1 MRSAGR
7 SNVLS
12 QEYPIVSPA
21 EVTSLGAPGPDGGTG
36 VILGFPSTRPG
47 TKRAFLMP
55 VDASLRPG
63 TVLYAGSTFGRRFTT
78 GHNVVVRED
87 VTIGDDVS
95 VWSNTVIDYSC
106 TIGDRVKIH
115 CNCYVAQFTHI
126 EDDVFLA
133 PGVTIANDLFPWSE
147 VSGKAM
153 CGPWIGAG
161 AQIGANVTLLPFVR
175 IGKGAVIGAGSVVTR
190 DVPAGLVAYGNPA
203 VVGRRVDQIDVE
215 GRVREAIQR
224 RERSAEG

>member
-1 MRSAGR
+1 
-7 SNVLS
+7 VS
-12 QEYPIVSPA
+12 QA
-21 EVTSLGAPGPDGGTG
+21 EVASLGSPDPDGGNG
-36 VILGFPSTRPG
+36 VLLGFPSTRPG
-47 TKRAFLMP
+47 AKRTFLMP
-55 VDASLRPG
+55 ADASLRPG

-115 CNCYVAQFTHI
+115 CNCYVAQFTSI
-126 EDDVFLA
+126 EDDAFLA

-161 AQIGANVTLLPFVR
+161 AQIGANVTLLPFVH

-203 VVGRRVDQIDVE
+203 VAGRRVDQIDVE

-224 RERSAEG
+224 RERSGEG

>member
-1 MRSAGR
+1 M
-7 SNVLS
+7 
-12 QEYPIVSPA
+12 SPVEA
-21 EVTSLGAPGPDGGTG
+21 ASLGATGPDGGTG
-36 VILGFPSTRPG
+36 VLLGFPSPRPG
-47 TKRAFLMP
+47 AKRPFMMP
-55 VDASLRPG
+55 ADASLRPG

-115 CNCYVAQFTHI
+115 CNCYVAQFTYI
-126 EDDVFLA
+126 EDDAFLA
-133 PGVTIANDLFPWSE
+133 PGVTIANDLFPGSE
-147 VSGKAM
+147 VSAKAM

-190 DVPAGLVAYGNPA
+190 DVPAGVVAYGNPA
-203 VVGRRVDQIDVE
+203 AVGRRIDEIDVE
-215 GRVREAIQR
+215 GRVREAIRR
-224 RERSAEG
+224 RERSEEG

>member
-1 MRSAGR
+1 MSPVENALGTPGTDAGSR
-7 SNVLS
+7 VL
-12 QEYPIVSPA
+12 
-21 EVTSLGAPGPDGGTG
+21 
-36 VILGFPSTRPG
+36 LGFPSGRPG
-47 TKRAFLMP
+47 ARRTFLMP

-106 TIGDRVKIH
+106 TIGHRVKIH
-115 CNCYVAQFTHI
+115 CNCYVAQFTYI
-126 EDDVFLA
+126 EDDAFLG
-133 PGVTIANDLFPWSE
+133 PGVTIANDLFPGSE
-147 VSGKAM
+147 VSAKAM

-175 IGKGAVIGAGSVVTR
+175 IGSGAVIGAGSVVTR
-190 DVPAGLVAYGNPA
+190 DVPAGVVAYGNPA
-203 VVGRRVDQIDVE
+203 VVGRRVDEINVE
-215 GRVREAIQR
+215 GRLREAIRR
-224 RERSAEG
+224 RERSEEG

>member
-1 MRSAGR
+1 M
-7 SNVLS
+7 
-12 QEYPIVSPA
+12 SPVEA
-21 EVTSLGAPGPDGGTG
+21 ASLGATGPDGGTG
-36 VILGFPSTRPG
+36 VLLGFPSPRLGAKRP
-47 TKRAFLMP
+47 FMMP
-55 VDASLRPG
+55 ADASLRPG

-115 CNCYVAQFTHI
+115 CNCYVAQFTYI
-126 EDDVFLA
+126 EDDAFLA
-133 PGVTIANDLFPWSE
+133 PGVTIANDLFPGSE
-147 VSGKAM
+147 VSAKAM

-190 DVPAGLVAYGNPA
+190 DVPAGVVAYGNPA
-203 VVGRRVDQIDVE
+203 AVGRRIDEIDVE
-215 GRVREAIQR
+215 GRVREAIRR
-224 RERSAEG
+224 RERSEEG